1 MKVASLP
8 TKRSN
13 FSLVSLGGKL
23 LAAGGYDGWGVTDK
37 VEVFHPELNMW
48 QVVSSLP
55 SPKSALCAVV
65 VARKTLDKEA
75 EERCRY
81 KNRSC
86 LMEEQIVELLAKSKI
101 SNDETPEIQ

>member
-1 MKVASLP
+1 MEVASLP

-23 LAAGGYDGWGVTDK
+23 LAAGGFDGSRVTDV
-37 VEVFHPELNMW
+37 VEVYHPELNKW

-55 SPKSALCAVV
+55 SPKSALSAVV
-65 VARKTLDKEA
+65 VARGKLDKEA

-81 KNRSC
+81 KNRSA
-86 LMEEQIVELLAKSKI
+86 LMEEQIVELMAKSNI
-101 SNDETPEIQ
+101 SNDDTSEI

>member
-23 LAAGGYDGWGVTDK
+23 LAAGGYDGSGVTDV
-37 VEVFHPELNMW
+37 VEVYHPELNKW

-55 SPKSALCAVV
+55 SPKSDMSAVV
-65 VARKTLDKEA
+65 VARRKLDKEA

-81 KNRSC
+81 KNRSH
-86 LMEEQIVELLAKSKI
+86 LMDEQIVELMAKSKI
-101 SNDETPEIQ
+101 SNDNASETQ

>member
-8 TKRSN
+8 TKRSH

-23 LAAGGYDGWGVTDK
+23 LAAGGFDGRGATDV
-37 VEVFHPELNMW
+37 VEVYHPELNKW

-55 SPKSALCAVV
+55 SPKSSLSAVV
-65 VARKTLDKEA
+65 VARRKLNKEA

-81 KNRSC
+81 KNRSD
-86 LMEEQIVELLAKSKI
+86 LMEEQIVELMAKSNI
-101 SNDETPEIQ
+101 SNDDTSEI

>member
-23 LAAGGYDGWGVTDK
+23 LAAGGYDRSGVTDV
-37 VEVFHPELNMW
+37 VEVYHPELNKW

-55 SPKSALCAVV
+55 SPKSALSAVV
-65 VARKTLDKEA
+65 VARKKLNKEA

-86 LMEEQIVELLAKSKI
+86 LMDEQIVELLAKSKF
-101 SNDETPEIQ
+101 SNDDTPEFQ

>member
-1 MKVASLP
+1 MEVASLP
-8 TKRSN
+8 TKRSH

-23 LAAGGYDGWGVTDK
+23 LAAGGLDGWYTDV
-37 VEVFHPELNMW
+37 VEVYHPMLNKW

-55 SPKSALCAVV
+55 SPKYALCAVV
-65 VARKTLDKEA
+65 VARKELDKEA

-81 KNRSC
+81 KNRSR
-86 LMEEQIVELLAKSKI
+86 LMEEQIVELLAKSTI

>member
-1 MKVASLP
+1 MASLP
-8 TKRSN
+8 TKRSD

-23 LAAGGYDGWGVTDK
+23 LAAGGFDGSGDTDV
-37 VEVFHPELNMW
+37 VEVYHPELNKW

-65 VARKTLDKEA
+65 VARKELDKEA

-81 KNRSC
+81 KNRSR
-86 LMEEQIVELLAKSKI
+86 LMDEQIVELMAKSKI
-101 SNDETPEIQ
+101 SNDDASEIQ

>member
-1 MKVASLP
+1 MASLLI
-8 TKRSN
+8 KRLN
-13 FSLVSLGGKL
+13 FSLVSFGGKL
-23 LAAGGYDGWGVTDK
+23 LAAGGFDRSGVTDV
-37 VEVFHPELNMW
+37 VEVYHPELNKW

-55 SPKSALCAVV
+55 SPKSALSAVV
-65 VARKTLDKEA
+65 VARKKLNKEA

-86 LMEEQIVELLAKSKI
+86 LMEEHIVELLAKSKI

>member
-13 FSLVSLGGKL
+13 FSLVSLGNKL
-23 LAAGGYDGWGVTDK
+23 LAAGGYDGSGVTDV
-37 VEVFHPELNMW
+37 VEVYHPELNKW

-55 SPKSALCAVV
+55 SPKSALSAVV
-65 VARKTLDKEA
+65 VARKELDKEA

-81 KNRSC
+81 KNRSR
-86 LMEEQIVELLAKSKI
+86 LMEEQIVELLAKSTI
-101 SNDETPEIQ
+101 SNYETPEIQ

>member
-8 TKRSN
+8 TKRSH

-23 LAAGGYDGWGVTDK
+23 LAAGGIDGGGEIDV
-37 VEVFHPELNMW
+37 VEVYHPELNKW

-55 SPKSALCAVV
+55 SPKSALSAVV
-65 VARKTLDKEA
+65 VARRKLDKEA

-81 KNRSC
+81 KNRNR
-86 LMEEQIVELLAKSKI
+86 LMDEQIVELMAKSRI
-101 SNDETPEIQ
+101 SNDDASETQ

>member
-13 FSLVSLGGKL
+13 LSLVSLGGKL
-23 LAAGGYDGWGVTDK
+23 LAAGGRGGSGYTDV
-37 VEVFHPELNMW
+37 VEVYHPELNKW

-65 VARKTLDKEA
+65 VARKELDMEA

-81 KNRSC
+81 KNRSR
-86 LMEEQIVELLAKSKI
+86 LMEEQIVELLAKSTI
-101 SNDETPEIQ
+101 SNDETPEI

>member
-8 TKRSN
+8 TKRSH

-23 LAAGGYDGWGVTDK
+23 LAAGGIDGGGEIDV
-37 VEVFHPELNMW
+37 VEVYHPELNRW

-55 SPKSALCAVV
+55 SPKYALCAVV
-65 VARKTLDKEA
+65 VARKTLDKMA